1 MTSVLDRYRARVA
14 RGDLQPDPA
23 QEAVADKLNALAA
36 ALAAGGA
43 EKPSLLG
50 RLFGA
55 KPEEAPRG
63 LYIVG
68 DVGRGKTMLMDL
80 FFAAAAVE
88 PKRRVH
94 FHAFMADVHAR
105 IHAWRGLRKR
115 GEAKGDDP
123 IPPVAAAIAAEARLL
138 CFDEFAVTDIADA
151 MILGRL
157 FTALFA
163 DRVVVVATSNVEP
176 ENLYRD
182 GLNRTLFLPFIA
194 QLQARMETVRLDA
207 ARDFRYSKLTEAA
220 TWFVT
225 ADGRADE
232 ARAALDRAF
241 LSLTGRARGAPERVP
256 LLGREIAVPEAVGD
270 VARFPFADLVEA
282 PLGSVDFLALARR
295 YGTVLVDGI
304 RVMRPAERNVVKRF
318 INARRHAL
326 RRAGQAHRLRRGR
339 ARRPLRRAGRARGVR
354 VPPHRVAP
362 RRDALGAISRP
373 AARPRQAV
381 RRHGRDRGNLRR
393 ADPAGE
399 GDCRRGVGAGRCGS
413 VRFSAGP
420 PRAARRPSR
429 TRPAAGRAPAP
440 ARPRRRR

>member
-1 MTSVLDRYRARVA
+1 MTSVRDRYHARVA
-14 RGDLQPDPA
+14 RGDLQADAA
-23 QEAVADKLNALAA
+23 QEMVAAKLDALAE

-43 EKPSLLG
+43 DAPSLLG

-55 KPEEAPRG
+55 KPEEPPRG

-80 FFAAAAVE
+80 FYEGAAVE

-105 IHAWRGLRKR
+105 IHAWREARKR
-115 GEAKGDDP
+115 GAAKGDDP
-123 IPPVAAAIAAEARLL
+123 IPPVAAALAAEAKLL

-194 QLQARMETVRLDA
+194 LLQRRMETVRLDA
-207 ARDFRYSKLTEAA
+207 AQDFRYAKLTEAA
-220 TWFVT
+220 TWFAP
-225 ADGRADE
+225 ADAA

-241 LSLTGRARGAPERVP
+241 ASLTGGARGAPHRLP
-256 LLGREIAVPEAVGD
+256 LLGREILVPEAVGD
-270 VARFPFADLVEA
+270 VARFPFAALCDA
-282 PLGSVDFLALARR
+282 PLGSVDFLAIARH

-304 RVMRPAERNVVKRF
+304 RVMGADERNVVKRF
-318 INARRHAL
+318 ITLVDTLYDEQVKLIASAETE
-326 RRAGQAHRLRRGR
+326 
-339 ARRPLRRAGRARGVR
+339 P
-354 VPPHRVAP
+354 
-362 RRDALGAISRP
+362 DALYDAPDGREIFEFRRTVSRLVEMRSEQYLALP
-373 AARPRQAV
+373 HG
-381 RRHGRDRGNLRR
+381 HGRPS
-393 ADPAGE
+393 ADTGGIAE
-399 GDCRRGVGAGRCGS
+399 
-413 VRFSAGP
+413 
-420 PRAARRPSR
+420 
-429 TRPAAGRAPAP
+429 T
-440 ARPRRRR
+440 

>member
-14 RGDLQPDPA
+14 RGELQPDAA
-23 QEAVADKLNALAA
+23 QETVAGQLDALAA
-36 ALAAGGA
+36 ALAAGEA
-43 EKPSLLG
+43 DRPSLLG

-55 KPEEAPRG
+55 RAEPPPRG

-80 FFAAAAVE
+80 FYEGAAIE

-115 GEAKGDDP
+115 GEVKGDDP
-123 IPPVAAAIAAEARLL
+123 IPPVAEAIGAEARLL

-194 QLQARMETVRLDA
+194 QLQQRMETVRLDA
-207 ARDFRYSKLTEAA
+207 AQDFRYAKLTEAA
-220 TWFVT
+220 TWFAP
-225 ADGRADE
+225 ADAA

-241 LSLTGRARGAPERVP
+241 LSLTGTARGRPERLP
-256 LLGREIAVPEAVGD
+256 LLGREILVPEAVGD
-270 VARFPFADLVEA
+270 VARFPFAALCDA
-282 PLGSVDFLALARR
+282 PLGAVDFLALARH

-304 RVMRPAERNVVKRF
+304 RVMRPDERNVVKRF
-318 INARRHAL
+318 ITLVDTLYDEQVKLIASAEAGPDGLYDAPDGREVFEFRRTVSRLVEMRSEQYLAL
-326 RRAGQAHRLRRGR
+326 
-339 ARRPLRRAGRARGVR
+339 
-354 VPPHRVAP
+354 PH
-362 RRDALGAISRP
+362 G
-373 AARPRQAV
+373 
-381 RRHGRDRGNLRR
+381 HGRPS
-393 ADPAGE
+393 ADT
-399 GDCRRGVGAGRCGS
+399 VGIAE
-413 VRFSAGP
+413 
-420 PRAARRPSR
+420 
-429 TRPAAGRAPAP
+429 T
-440 ARPRRRR
+440 

>member
-1 MTSVLDRYRARVA
+1 MTGVLERYRARVA
-14 RGDLQPDPA
+14 RGELQPDAA
-23 QEAVADKLNALAA
+23 QEAVAARLDALVAD
-36 ALAAGGA
+36 LAAGGA
-43 EKPSLLG
+43 GRPSLLG

-63 LYIVG
+63 LYVVG

-80 FFAAAAVE
+80 FHDAAAVE
-88 PKRRVH
+88 PKQRVH

-105 IHAWRGLRKR
+105 IHAWRQARKR
-115 GEAKGDDP
+115 GEARGDDP

-176 ENLYRD
+176 EDLYRD

-194 QLQARMETVRLDA
+194 QLQQKMDTMRLDA
-207 ARDFRYSKLTEAA
+207 ARDFRYAKLTEAA
-220 TWFVT
+220 TWFVP
-225 ADGRADE
+225 ADAE

-241 LSLTGRARGAPERVP
+241 LSLTGQARGAPERVP

-270 VARFPFADLVEA
+270 VARFPFAALVEA

-295 YGTVLVDGI
+295 YGTVMVDGI

-318 INARRHAL
+318 INL
-326 RRAGQAHRLRRGR
+326 VDTLYDEQVKL
-339 ARRPLRRAGRARGVR
+339 
-354 VPPHRVAP
+354 VASAEAEP
-362 RRDALGAISRP
+362 DALYDAPDGREVFEFRRTVSRLVEMRSEQYLALP
-373 AARPRQAV
+373 
-381 RRHGRDRGNLRR
+381 HGHGKPSGDMGGL
-393 ADPAGE
+393 AD
-399 GDCRRGVGAGRCGS
+399 
-413 VRFSAGP
+413 
-420 PRAARRPSR
+420 
-429 TRPAAGRAPAP
+429 T
-440 ARPRRRR
+440 

>member
-1 MTSVLDRYRARVA
+1 MTSVRDRYHARVA
-14 RGDLQPDPA
+14 RGDLQADAA
-23 QEAVADKLNALAA
+23 QEMVAAKLDALAE

-43 EKPSLLG
+43 DAPSLLG

-55 KPEEAPRG
+55 KPEEPPRG

-80 FFAAAAVE
+80 FYEGAAVE

-105 IHAWRGLRKR
+105 IHAWREARKR
-115 GEAKGDDP
+115 GAAKGDDP
-123 IPPVAAAIAAEARLL
+123 IPPVAAALAAEAKLL

-194 QLQARMETVRLDA
+194 LLQRRMETVRLDA
-207 ARDFRYSKLTEAA
+207 AQDFRYAKLTEAA
-220 TWFVT
+220 TWFAP
-225 ADGRADE
+225 ADAA

-241 LSLTGRARGAPERVP
+241 ASLTGGARGAPHRLP
-256 LLGREIAVPEAVGD
+256 LLGREILVPEAVGD
-270 VARFPFADLVEA
+270 VARFPFAALCDA
-282 PLGSVDFLALARR
+282 PLGSVDFLAIARH

-304 RVMRPAERNVVKRF
+304 RVMGADERNVVKRF
-318 INARRHAL
+318 ITLVDTLYDEQVKLIASAETE
-326 RRAGQAHRLRRGR
+326 
-339 ARRPLRRAGRARGVR
+339 P
-354 VPPHRVAP
+354 
-362 RRDALGAISRP
+362 DALYDAPDGRELFEFRRTVSRLVEMRSEQYLALP
-373 AARPRQAV
+373 HG
-381 RRHGRDRGNLRR
+381 HGRPS
-393 ADPAGE
+393 ADTGGIAE
-399 GDCRRGVGAGRCGS
+399 
-413 VRFSAGP
+413 
-420 PRAARRPSR
+420 
-429 TRPAAGRAPAP
+429 T
-440 ARPRRRR
+440 

>member
-1 MTSVLDRYRARVA
+1 MTSVRDRYRARVA
-14 RGDLQPDPA
+14 RGDLQADAA
-23 QEAVADKLNALAA
+23 QEMVAAKLDALAE

-43 EKPSLLG
+43 DAPSLLG

-55 KPEEAPRG
+55 KPEEPPRG

-80 FFAAAAVE
+80 FYEGAAVE

-105 IHAWRGLRKR
+105 IHAWREARKR
-115 GEAKGDDP
+115 GAAKGDDP
-123 IPPVAAAIAAEARLL
+123 IPPVAAALAAEAKLL

-194 QLQARMETVRLDA
+194 LLQRRMETVRLDA
-207 ARDFRYSKLTEAA
+207 AQDFRYAKLTEAA
-220 TWFVT
+220 TWFAP
-225 ADGRADE
+225 ADAA

-241 LSLTGRARGAPERVP
+241 ASLTGGARGAPHRLP
-256 LLGREIAVPEAVGD
+256 LLGREILVPEAVGD
-270 VARFPFADLVEA
+270 VARFPFAALCDA
-282 PLGSVDFLALARR
+282 PLGSVDFLAIARH

-304 RVMRPAERNVVKRF
+304 RVMGADERNVVKRF
-318 INARRHAL
+318 ITLVDTLYDEQVKLIASAETE
-326 RRAGQAHRLRRGR
+326 
-339 ARRPLRRAGRARGVR
+339 P
-354 VPPHRVAP
+354 
-362 RRDALGAISRP
+362 DALYDAPDGREIFEFRRTVSRLVEMRSEQYLALP
-373 AARPRQAV
+373 HG
-381 RRHGRDRGNLRR
+381 HGRPS
-393 ADPAGE
+393 ADTGGIAE
-399 GDCRRGVGAGRCGS
+399 
-413 VRFSAGP
+413 
-420 PRAARRPSR
+420 
-429 TRPAAGRAPAP
+429 T
-440 ARPRRRR
+440 